1 MHAAV
6 DGKGRLAAGFL
17 TPGQAS
23 DAGRNGPR
31 IARMSLARGA
41 KEVRADKAYD
51 TDEIVEICA
60 EHEAE
65 AVIPS
70 KANRTVQRSHDAEKY
85 KRRNVVERFFRRIKE
100 HRRLCL
106 RTDKLASAFMS
117 WAWLAAIKDW
127 LTPGRDL

>member
-6 DGKGRLAAGFL
+6 DEKSRLMAGFL

-31 IARMSLARGA
+31 IVRMSLALGA
-41 KEVRADKAYD
+41 KEVCADKAYD
-51 TDEIVEICA
+51 TDEIVEIC
-60 EHEAE
+60 EGSGAE

-70 KANRTVQRSHDAEKY
+70 KANRTVQRSHDVDKY
-85 KRRNVVERFFRRIKE
+85 KRRNVVERFFRRLKE

-106 RTDKLASAFMS
+106 RTDKLAPTFMS
-117 WAWLAAIKDW
+117 
-127 LTPGRDL
+127 